1 MIAVVARRLSIAA
14 VAVAALAAVAIVA
27 PAEGAKPP
35 TVVSANCH
43 GHNFKPGRIIL
54 ACGDAGLL
62 AERLQWKSWG
72 RSEAEAEGTAVGKTC
87 NPNCA
92 AGGTRSGPMEIR
104 LFKTARCAKDGRV
117 HFTRIEYRWNEG
129 SPIAGQ
135 PDGGVVRSPC
145 SAV

>member
-1 MIAVVARRLSIAA
+1 MAPRARTLAI
-14 VAVAALAAVAIVA
+14 AVAATAILLAGALAESAV
-27 PAEGAKPP
+27 GTKPP

-43 GHNFKPGRIIL
+43 GHNIKPSRIIL

-62 AERLQWKSWG
+62 VEHLKWKSW
-72 RSEAEAEGTAVGKTC
+72 RRAEAEGEGTGVGKTC

-117 HFTRIEYRWNEG
+117 HFTRIEYSWNGG

-135 PDGGVVRSPC
+135 PAKGVVRSPC

>member
-1 MIAVVARRLSIAA
+1 MMGPFAKRVAVPASVVAILAA
-14 VAVAALAAVAIVA
+14 VAVSV

-54 ACGDAGLL
+54 ACADAGLFVEHL
-62 AERLQWKSWG
+62 KWKRWG
-72 RSEAEAEGTAVGKTC
+72 RQEAEGSGTGTGKTC

-92 AGGTRSGPMEIR
+92 AGGSRSGPMEIR
-104 LFKTARCAKDGRV
+104 LFRTARCAKDGRV
-117 HFTRIEYRWNEG
+117 HFTRIEYRWDEG

-135 PDGGVVRSPC
+135 PDRGVVPSPC

>member
-1 MIAVVARRLSIAA
+1 MRRPVIIAA
-14 VAVAALAAVAIVA
+14 AIVLAIAVA
-27 PAEGAKPP
+27 PAITAAKGKPP

-62 AERLQWKSWG
+62 VEHLKWTSWG
-72 RSEAEAEGTAVGKTC
+72 PSVAKGSGTGIGKTC
-87 NPNCA
+87 DPNCA
-92 AGGTRSGPMEIR
+92 AGGTRSAPMQIR
-104 LFKTARCAKDGRV
+104 LFKTARCQQDGRV
-117 HFTRIEYRWNEG
+117 HFTRIEYRWTNG

-135 PDGGVVRSPC
+135 PDKGVVRSPC